1 MPYKS
6 EEQRKFMHMKHPDIA
21 ERWDEEMKERAAGKK
36 EKPHQSRVKSAAQKH
51 FGGKY

>member
-6 EEQRKFMHMKHPDIA
+6 EAQRKYMHVEHPEIA
-21 ERWDEEMKERAAGKK
+21 ARWDAEMKRAKIHK
-36 EKPHQSRVKSAAQKH
+36 SKVKSAAQKH

>member
-6 EEQRKFMHMKHPDIA
+6 EVQRKFMHAKYPEIA
-21 ERWDEEMKERAAGKK
+21 VRWDAEMKGTKMHK
-36 EKPHQSRVKSAAQKH
+36 SKVKSAAQKH

>member
-6 EEQRKFMHMKHPDIA
+6 ERQRKFMHMKHPEIA
-21 ERWDEEMKERAAGKK
+21 ARWDAEMKTHKSK
-36 EKPHQSRVKSAAQKH
+36 VKSAAQKH